1 MSASL
6 STGTRRTLWIA
17 GALAVVIA
25 VVAGA
30 FGWTYLR
37 DRSHR
42 LTITAQFESVSGLYP
57 DNKVSVLGMPI
68 GKVTKITSRGTY
80 MEVAY
85 APHRTAA
92 LGGAQL
98 NPSQLG
104 SARPTPPAASQ
115 RV

>member
-17 GALAVVIA
+17 GALAIVIA

-68 GKVTKITSRGTY
+68 GKVTKITSRGT
-80 MEVAY
+80 
-85 APHRTAA
+85 
-92 LGGAQL
+92 
-98 NPSQLG
+98 
-104 SARPTPPAASQ
+104 
-115 RV
+115 